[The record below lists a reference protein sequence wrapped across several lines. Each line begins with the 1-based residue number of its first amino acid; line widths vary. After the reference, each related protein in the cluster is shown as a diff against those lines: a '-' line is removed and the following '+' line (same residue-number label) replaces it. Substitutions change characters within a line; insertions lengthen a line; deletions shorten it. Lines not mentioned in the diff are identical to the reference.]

1 MVNKLFWVCLVL
13 QSISE
18 NVLQT
23 FHFPDSQ
30 IKKMLQIFNKK
41 IFVKLSNIIAINVN
55 YYYICCFNCH
65 QQLNKKTSEQ
75 NIILISH

>member
-30 IKKMLQIFNKK
+30 IKKMLQIFMR
-41 IFVKLSNIIAINVN
+41 LSNIIAINVN
-55 YYYICCFNCH
+55 YSFNCH